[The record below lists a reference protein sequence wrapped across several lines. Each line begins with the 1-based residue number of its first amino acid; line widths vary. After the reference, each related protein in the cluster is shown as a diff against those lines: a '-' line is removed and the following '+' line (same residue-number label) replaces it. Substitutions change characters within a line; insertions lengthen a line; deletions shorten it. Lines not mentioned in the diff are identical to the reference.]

1 MDLNVLIDW
10 ATSNNVIIGNV
21 LAVCGAAIGLG
32 FAGYGASKGLGIS
45 GAAAAGA
52 KSQDE
57 KNFPK
62 FLILESL
69 PQTQVIYAFV
79 ISILIALGLMGGN
92 MTIEKGFICL
102 FVGVGLALMEGFSGV
117 YQGVAA
123 AAAVGA
129 AAKNPKVAGKVI
141 IYVVMVE
148 LTALLGFVFS
158 LLMLTIGKVY

>member
-1 MDLNVLIDW
+1 MDLNVLIEF
-10 ATSNNVIIGNV
+10 AKSNNVTIGNV
-21 LAVCGAAIGLG
+21 LAVFGAAVGLG

-45 GAAAAGA
+45 GSAAAGA
-52 KSQDE
+52 TAQDE

-79 ISILIALGLMGGN
+79 IAILMTLGVIGGN

-102 FVGVGLALMEGFSGV
+102 FVGLGLALMEGFSGV

-129 AAKNPKVAGKVI
+129 AAKNPKV
-141 IYVVMVE
+141 
-148 LTALLGFVFS
+148 
-158 LLMLTIGKVY
+158 

>member
-1 MDLNVLIDW
+1 MDLNVLIDF
-10 ATSNNVIIGNV
+10 AKSNYVVIGNV
-21 LAVCGAAIGLG
+21 LAFFGAAIGLG

-45 GAAAAGA
+45 GSAAAGA
-52 KSQDE
+52 TAQDE

-62 FLILESL
+62 FLVLESL
-69 PQTQVIYAFV
+69 PQTQLIYAFV
-79 ISILIALGLMGGN
+79 IAILITMGVMGGK
-92 MTIEKGFICL
+92 MTIEKGFVCI
-102 FVGVGLALMEGFSGV
+102 FVGIALAVMEGISGV

-141 IYVVMVE
+141 VYVVMVE

-158 LLMLTIGKVY
+158 ILVLTVNNIY

>member
-1 MDLNVLIDW
+1 MDLNILVDLVK
-10 ATSNNVIIGNV
+10 SNNVYIGNV
-21 LAVCGAAIGLG
+21 LAIFGAALGLG
-32 FAGYGASKGLGIS
+32 FAGYGASKGLGTS
-45 GAAAAGA
+45 GSSAAVATA
-52 KSQDE
+52 QDE

-79 ISILIALGLMGGN
+79 IAILITMGVINGN
-92 MTIEKGFICL
+92 MNLEKGFICL
-102 FVGVGLALMEGFSGV
+102 FVGLGLALMEGFSGV

-123 AAAVGA
+123 SAAVSA
-129 AAKNPKVAGKVI
+129 AAKNPKVVGKVI

-158 LLMLTIGKVY
+158 ILVLTVSKVY

>member
-1 MDLNVLIDW
+1 MDLNVLIDY
-10 ATSNNVIIGNV
+10 AGNNSVSIGNV
-21 LAVCGAAIGLG
+21 LAVLGASIGLG

-52 KSQDE
+52 TAEDE
-57 KNFPK
+57 KNFSK
-62 FLILESL
+62 FLVLEAL

-79 ISILIALGLMGGN
+79 IAILITLGVMKGA
-92 MTIEKGFICL
+92 MTIEKGFMCI
-102 FVGVGLALMEGFSGV
+102 GVGIALAVMEGVSGV

-129 AAKNPKVAGKVI
+129 AAKNPKVSGKLI

-148 LTALLGFVFS
+148 LTALLGFVFGI
-158 LLMLTIGKVY
+158 LTLTVNKIY